1 MGTGAAPRPS
11 VRPYRQ
17 APSSEPSPVR
27 VRPRLGDWAE
37 LLRVSA
43 LFTVPGDAL
52 AGAAASGARPRG
64 RTLLA
69 IGSSLCLYE
78 AGMALNDWADR
89 EVDAVERP
97 HRPLP
102 SGRITPFAALAAA
115 AGLTAAGL
123 VLASLAGR
131 RPLAVAGALAGAVW
145 AYDLGLKNTPAG
157 PLAMAGARSL
167 DLLLGAVATTGRVR
181 PALSAAALLGA
192 HTFSV
197 TTVSRREAEGGSTL
211 APLAGLAVTAVLSRA
226 VAHGRAAGVSGD
238 GGPPVTAGGGAPLSG
253 DGGAQVSAVS
263 RAPASAGGGAYVPAD
278 GRAPVSVD
286 GGAHISADG
295 RAPASAGGG
304 AHVSAGGGAP
314 LSGDGGAHVSAGGGA
329 PLSGDGGAH
338 VSAGGGPPVAR
349 GLGTH
354 LDPTPASHRP
364 PAAQVLAAALGLP
377 GPTPAASLRA
387 ELGALYALTAAQP
400 LFHALLNPSP
410 QLTQRAVGGG
420 IRAMIPLQAA
430 LAARAGR
437 PGTALVTASLAPL
450 ARRFARKVSV
460 T

>member
-1 MGTGAAPRPS
+1 MPRPEALPGEDS
-11 VRPYRQ
+11 PSHHRPG
-17 APSSEPSPVR
+17 
-27 VRPRLGDWAE
+27 LGDWAE

-69 IGSSLCLYE
+69 IASSLCLYE

-102 SGRITPFAALAAA
+102 SGRITPFAPLAAA
-115 AGLTAAGL
+115 TGLTAAGL
-123 VLASLAGR
+123 ALASLAGR
-131 RPLAVAGALAGAVW
+131 RPLAVAGALAGTVW

-181 PALSAAALLGA
+181 PALPASALLGA

-211 APLAGLAVTAVLSRA
+211 APLAGLAVTAVLARA
-226 VAHGRAAGVSGD
+226 VAHGRVAHGS
-238 GGPPVTAGGGAPLSG
+238 PVPG
-253 DGGAQVSAVS
+253 
-263 RAPASAGGGAYVPAD
+263 
-278 GRAPVSVD
+278 
-286 GGAHISADG
+286 
-295 RAPASAGGG
+295 
-304 AHVSAGGGAP
+304 
-314 LSGDGGAHVSAGGGA
+314 
-329 PLSGDGGAH
+329 
-338 VSAGGGPPVAR
+338 
-349 GLGTH
+349 
-354 LDPTPASHRP
+354 PTPASHQLP
-364 PAAQVLAAALGLP
+364 VGPTPASHQLPAGRGVAAALGLP
-377 GPTPAASLRA
+377 GPTPPPRLRSPP
-387 ELGALYALTAAQP
+387 GALDALPAAQAP
-400 LFHALLNPSP
+400 LPAAQLLSHALLTPSP

-430 LAARAGR
+430 LAARSGH
-437 PGTALVTASLAPL
+437 PGVAVVTASLAPL